1 MARLTYQNVNAPNWN
16 ITAGLAL
23 ANRTLG
29 DALKGF
35 SDSLG
40 DFKEADQA
48 NADAILRERM
58 LGLKTEDDF
67 YNALQSGSLLDGI
80 SGRITAKAAENAW
93 KDRNDLLTQDRSRL
107 QYNIDTALAGASNL
121 QSAIEMAA
129 TNGDRR
135 AYNQI
140 INSEEFKALPVQA
153 QQKLL
158 ENFDQIELNRARTA
172 SIGRANRISNEAA
185 DLKERYSW
193 GEANLNKDGTIEG
206 SQKIFDDLVKFAHE
220 NNYSSEAIQQLRN
233 AIPSLTK
240 TGFDGRVGGNVISN
254 NASQLLDKAALRGAD
269 ITNKYVT
276 VDKTGSPQLADID
289 SATQSVI
296 SNNNNAKRLISQQL
310 GVPES
315 FISAYADASNG
326 NLDINEISA
335 TVQKAFGL
343 DSDDALNYANELYSL
358 VSTGQ
363 LSPRAARALAQTVP
377 PEDPWY
383 SNILPGSYTRP
394 NLDGVQRYK
403 RFESNRGVSQLVSVF
418 KDLDKKNEKVSKASQ
433 ALKEA
438 KDTNLKAK
446 SAINSARTQANERT
460 FKIAQ
465 EKVNKQNQL
474 FLAALKDNDQNTDTL
489 LQNIQEAWHK
499 GKTKEQL
506 KEEEDLKEKQNNLRR
521 QKTVNDQIRKAI
533 QEVDR

>member
-93 KDRNDLLTQDRSRL
+93 KDRNDLLNQDANRL
-107 QYNIDTALAGASNL
+107 QYNIDTALAGASDL
-121 QSAIEMAA
+121 QSAIEVAL
-129 TNGDRR
+129 TNGDV
-135 AYNQI
+135 AGYNRI
-140 INSEEFKALPVQA
+140 ISSKPFLNLPVQA
-153 QQKLL
+153 QQKLMGDINQEL
-158 ENFDQIELNRARTA
+158 LNRARA
-172 SIGRANRISNEAA
+172 SSIGRADRINNEAA

-254 NASQLLDKAALRGAD
+254 NASQLLDEAALKGAD
-269 ITNKYVT
+269 VTGKYVT
-276 VDKTGSPQLADID
+276 VDKTGNPQLADID

-326 NLDINEISA
+326 KLDINEISA

-460 FKIAQ
+460 FKTSQ
-465 EKVNKQNQL
+465 ENVNRQNQL

-489 LQNIQEAWHK
+489 LRNIQEAWHK

-506 KEEEDLKEKQNNLRR
+506 KEEEKTKKRQNNLIN
-521 QKTVNDQIRKAI
+521 QKTVNDQIRRTI
-533 QEVDR
+533 QEGDR

>member
-23 ANRTLG
+23 ANKTLG

-93 KDRNDLLTQDRSRL
+93 KDRNDLLNQDANRL

-240 TGFDGRVGGNVISN
+240 TGFDGRIGGNVLAN
-254 NASQLLDKAALRGAD
+254 NAAQIIDEVSKATGE
-269 ITNKYVT
+269 IVPGKYVT
-276 VDKTGSPQLADID
+276 TGPDGQQQLADINA
-289 SATQSVI
+289 SVQSSV
-296 SNNNNAKRLISQQL
+296 NANNAYRRTLSQQI
-310 GVPES
+310 GIPEAT
-315 FISAYADASNG
+315 IEAYTKADNSS
-326 NLDINEISA
+326 LDINEIAS
-335 TVQKAFGL
+335 TVTKSFGL
-343 DSDDALNYANELYSL
+343 ESDEAMEYANNLYSL
-358 VSTGQ
+358 MATGQ
-363 LSPRAARALAQTVP
+363 LSPRAIRAIAQTVP
-377 PEDPWY
+377 PE
-383 SNILPGSYTRP
+383 SSLFGGVRP
-394 NLDGVQRYK
+394 NSNGVQRFIN
-403 RFESNRGVSQLVSVF
+403 FESNRGS
-418 KDLDKKNEKVSKASQ
+418 NEVISSYNEVNKATERINQ
-433 ALKEA
+433 AAQSLESA
-438 KDTNLKAK
+438 TDELTKAK
-446 SAINSARTQANERT
+446 ANFSASPTQANKKKLDQARD
-460 FKIAQ
+460 
-465 EKVNKQNQL
+465 KVNKSNKI
-474 FLAALKDNDQNTDTL
+474 FRTL
-489 LQNIQEAWHK
+489 TIQADMDRKKKLEDAK
-499 GKTKEQL
+499 ASFYSGTVQKQREEQQRKRQRTQEQL
-506 KEEEDLKEKQNNLRR
+506 DRILREG
-521 QKTVNDQIRKAI
+521 DQ
-533 QEVDR
+533 

>member
-40 DFKEADQA
+40 DFKAADQA

-80 SGRITAKAAENAW
+80 SGKITAKAAENAW
-93 KDRNDLLTQDRSRL
+93 KDRNDLLNQDANRL

-240 TGFDGRVGGNVISN
+240 TGFDGRIGGNVLAN
-254 NASQLLDKAALRGAD
+254 NAAQIIDEVSKATGE
-269 ITNKYVT
+269 IVPGKYVI
-276 VDKTGSPQLADID
+276 TGPDGQQQLADINA
-289 SATQSVI
+289 SVQSSV
-296 SNNNNAKRLISQQL
+296 NANNAYRRTLSQQI
-310 GVPES
+310 GIPEAT
-315 FISAYADASNG
+315 IEAYTKADNSS
-326 NLDINEISA
+326 LDINEIAS
-335 TVQKAFGL
+335 TVTKSFGL
-343 DSDDALNYANELYSL
+343 ESDEAMEYTNNLYSL
-358 VSTGQ
+358 MATGQ
-363 LSPRAARALAQTVP
+363 LSPRAIRAIAQTVP
-377 PEDPWY
+377 PE
-383 SNILPGSYTRP
+383 SSLFGGVRP
-394 NLDGVQRYK
+394 NSNGVQRFIN
-403 RFESNRGVSQLVSVF
+403 FESNRGS
-418 KDLDKKNEKVSKASQ
+418 NEVISSYNEVNKATERINQ
-433 ALKEA
+433 AAQSLESA
-438 KDTNLKAK
+438 TNELTKAK
-446 SAINSARTQANERT
+446 ANFSASPTQANKKKLDQARD
-460 FKIAQ
+460 
-465 EKVNKQNQL
+465 KVNKSNKI
-474 FLAALKDNDQNTDTL
+474 FRTL
-489 LQNIQEAWHK
+489 TIQADMDRKKKLEDAK
-499 GKTKEQL
+499 ASFYSGTVQKQREEQQRKRQRTQEQL
-506 KEEEDLKEKQNNLRR
+506 DRILREG
-521 QKTVNDQIRKAI
+521 DQ
-533 QEVDR
+533 